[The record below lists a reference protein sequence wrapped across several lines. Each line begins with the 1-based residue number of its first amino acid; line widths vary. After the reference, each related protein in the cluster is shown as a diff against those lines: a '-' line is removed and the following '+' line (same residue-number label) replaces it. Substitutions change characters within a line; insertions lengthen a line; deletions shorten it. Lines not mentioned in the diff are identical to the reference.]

1 MNIES
6 VPVPEFDPSD
16 ILVRVRAASI
26 CGTDLHIY
34 HWDRWSASRL
44 NPPVTT
50 GHENGVI
57 TVNIAEGHK
66 VFLNWRSL
74 R

>member
-1 MNIES
+1 MPSVMTKTMMKALRKPRPAKGMAVES
-6 VPVPEFDPSD
+6 VAIPEIGPSE

-44 NPPVTT
+44 HPPVTT
-50 GHENGVI
+50 GH
-57 TVNIAEGHK
+57 
-66 VFLNWRSL
+66 
-74 R
+74 